1 MSLVYDYMPAVLYAI
16 EKISQGETQTR
27 ACDLAN
33 ITIPLFEKYVEGNEE
48 LQDLLTDAVRRGND
62 ALADSLL
69 DPSRHER
76 FTTDPK
82 VMKVVSDNVKWVLG
96 KRDTKRFGDKV
107 AVEVNVTA
115 DRAIVEALQAGKRR
129 AAKFIDHAPADVID
143 VIPLSV
149 EDEVPDFLRV
159 D

>member
-16 EKISQGETQTR
+16 EKISQGETQTA

-33 ITIPLFEKYVEGNEE
+33 ITIPLFEKYVESNDE
-48 LQDLLTDAVRRGND
+48 LQDLLRDAVRRGTD

-69 DPSRHER
+69 DPTHHSRY
-76 FTTDPK
+76 TTDPK
-82 VMKVVSDNVKWVLG
+82 VMKVVSDNVKWVIG
-96 KRDTKRFGDKV
+96 KRDSKRFGDKV
-107 AVEVNVTA
+107 TVDVNVTA

-129 AAKFIDHAPADVID
+129 AAKFIEHAPADVLD
-143 VIPLSV
+143 ASYV
-149 EDEVPDFLRV
+149 EVTDEVPDFLRV